1 MEDHKKNKQTHAT
14 SPIEH
19 VGQYTFEEFLERIK
33 SFHGYA
39 APGVIIGSI
48 MVDMAMEK
56 IAKEVLFDVVCE
68 SFSCLPDSVQLL
80 TPYTVGNGWLR
91 VINLG
96 RYAISLYDKYTG
108 EGVRVY
114 LDADKLKD
122 WKEIQAWFLK
132 LKGKREQND
141 AILKEQIRLAGRS
154 IYTLHPIKIKS
165 SYLGKHSKGIIG
177 ICSTCGEAYPVQ
189 DGAVCRGCQ
198 GEAPYKPVAFDPA
211 SIFSGPLLKT
221 VSIEQAV
228 GKTALHDMTEIIPG
242 EIKGPAL
249 KSGQE
254 ISAGDM
260 CRLQQM
266 GRRNIYV
273 IEDNAVSADWVH
285 ENEAAM
291 AFAKAMAGEG
301 TTFQGPPRE
310 GRIRITAARNGLL
323 IVDKERLERF
333 NNVPGAM
340 GASQKGFSPVAKGE
354 EVASTRA
361 IPLYLPASDFRTAM
375 AILAEDSLFK
385 VLPLRKAKAGILVTG
400 TEIFEGITEDKFI
413 PIISS
418 KIKAYQG
425 RIVESRIA
433 PDNRDLIC
441 KGAKELCAKGIDLL
455 ITTAGLSVDPDDV
468 TRQGLVDAG
477 ATDLIYGSPLLPGAM
492 MLLGR
497 IGEIQLMGV
506 PACALY
512 FKTTAFDVLL
522 PRFLAGLSIT
532 RRDLAALGHGG
543 LCLQCKS
550 CRFPKCAFGR

>member
-1 MEDHKKNKQTHAT
+1 MAERKKKT
-14 SPIEH
+14 SPRSTPIER
-19 VGQYTFEEFLERIK
+19 VGPYTYEEFLDRLK
-33 SFHGYA
+33 SFHGYP
-39 APGVIIGSI
+39 APGAVIGGI
-48 MVDMAMEK
+48 MVDMAMERIPK
-56 IAKEVLFDVVCE
+56 GILFDVICE
-68 SFSCLPDSVQLL
+68 TFSCLPDSVQLL
-80 TPYTVGNGWLR
+80 TPCTVGNGWLR
-91 VINLG
+91 VINMG
-96 RYAISLYDKYTG
+96 RYALSLYDKYTG

-114 LDADKLKD
+114 LDANKLKD

-141 AILKEQIRLAGRS
+141 AILKEQIRLAGRD
-154 IYTLHPIKIKS
+154 IYTLHPIKIKPTL
-165 SYLGKHSKGIIG
+165 LGKHSKGKIG

-198 GEAPYKPVAFDPA
+198 GETPYESAASDPS

-242 EIKGPAL
+242 ESKGPAL

-266 GRRNIYV
+266 GRRNIY
-273 IEDNAVSADWVH
+273 ILEDNAVNADWVH
-285 ENEAAM
+285 ENEAATS
-291 AFAKAMAGEG
+291 FAEAMAGES

-310 GRIRITAARNGLL
+310 GRIRITASRNGLL

-333 NNVPGAM
+333 NNMPGVM
-340 GASQKGFSPVAKGE
+340 CASQRSFTPVVKGE

-361 IPLYLPASDFRTAM
+361 IPLYLPAADFRNAM
-375 AILAEDSLFK
+375 AILAESPLFK
-385 VLPLRKAKAGILVTG
+385 VLPLRNAKVGILVTG
-400 TEIFEGITEDKFI
+400 TEIFEGMTEDKFI

-418 KIKAYQG
+418 KIKTYQG
-425 RIVESRIA
+425 RIVESRIV
-433 PDNRDLIC
+433 PDDRELIC
-441 KGAKELCAKGIDLL
+441 KNAKELCAKGIDLL

-477 ATDLIYGSPLLPGAM
+477 ATDLLYGSPLLPGAM

-497 IGEIQLMGV
+497 IGAVQVMGV

-522 PRFLAGLSIT
+522 PRFLTGLSIT
-532 RRDLAALGHGG
+532 RRELAALGHGG
-543 LCLQCKS
+543 LCLQCKI